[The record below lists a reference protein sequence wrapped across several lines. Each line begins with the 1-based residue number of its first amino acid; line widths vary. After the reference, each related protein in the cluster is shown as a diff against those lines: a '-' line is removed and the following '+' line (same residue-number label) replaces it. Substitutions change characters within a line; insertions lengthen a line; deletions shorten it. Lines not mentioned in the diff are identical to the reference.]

1 MIKII
6 KSLGAW
12 KCNFS
17 PFKETTTDRQTNRP
31 TDMRGHGEVALP
43 STL

>member
-17 PFKETTTDRQTNRP
+17 PFKETMTDRPTNRP
-31 TDMRGHGEVALP
+31 TDMKDHGEVTFP
-43 STL
+43 RTL